1 MLKIISLKGRISRK
15 LSSAPSGLASA
26 FEDRRW
32 LLKVTSKHARRPL
45 AMFVLSLA
53 QEI

>member
-1 MLKIISLKGRISRK
+1 LRGGTLRK

-32 LLKVTSKHARRPL
+32 LLKVMSKRVRRLL
-45 AMFVLSLA
+45 AMYVLSLA